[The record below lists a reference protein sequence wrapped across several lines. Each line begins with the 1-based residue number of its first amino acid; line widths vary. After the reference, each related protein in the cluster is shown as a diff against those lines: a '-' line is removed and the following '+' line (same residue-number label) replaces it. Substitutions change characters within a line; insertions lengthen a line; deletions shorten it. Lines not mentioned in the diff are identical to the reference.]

1 MHTCNQYNY
10 LMWLSYARGF
20 LDSDFAAEMQ
30 SHSESCNDCQER
42 LEFSRRIATALDLS
56 STAPPESWT
65 DEAVATFQSV
75 HPSPAPSDVFGELVF
90 DSFLHDKEAVR
101 SRSLET
107 RHLLFDLPGFEVD
120 LALEYSG
127 RQLKVMIGH
136 LLSKGADSAT
146 TVQDLSVELR
156 AEARTYSATANRFG
170 EFLITVDA
178 AMTGEP
184 LELRCALKGGQ
195 CAIVLI
201 PF

>member
-1 MHTCNQYNY
+1 MDTCNRYDY
-10 LMWLSYARGF
+10 LTWLLYARGL
-20 LDSDFAAEMQ
+20 LDSGFAAEMR
-30 SHSESCNDCQER
+30 SHSESCNDCQEW
-42 LEFSRRIATALDLS
+42 LEFSRRMATVLDLS

-65 DEAVATFQSV
+65 DEAAATFQSV
-75 HPSPAPSDVFGELVF
+75 HPIPAPSDVFGELVF

-107 RHLLFDLPGFEVD
+107 RHLVFDLPEFEVD

-127 RQLKVMIGH
+127 RQLKVMTGH
-136 LLSKGADSAT
+136 LLSKGAGSGA
-146 TVQDLSVELR
+146 TVQDLSLELR
-156 AEARTYSATANRFG
+156 VAARTYSATSNRFG

-184 LELRCALKGGQ
+184 LELRCALKGGR

-201 PF
+201 PC